1 MGEFE
6 KRGLRVAAISVDPT
20 DVSQKHCQKMGFTFP
35 LLSDKDA
42 AVIRRYD
49 LLHSHAGP
57 KSSDIARPAEFLVD
71 SGGIVRWANLA
82 ESVTVRAR
90 PEQALGAFDE
100 SIGANAP

>member
-20 DVSQKHCQKMGFTFP
+20 DVSQKYCQKMGFTFP
-35 LLSDKDA
+35 LLSDTDA

-49 LLHSHAGP
+49 LLHPRAGP
-57 KSSDIARPAEFLVD
+57 KSSDISRPAEFLVD
-71 SGGIVRWANLA
+71 AAGMIRWANLA

-90 PEQALGAFDE
+90 PEQALRAFDE
-100 SIGANAP
+100 SIGASAP